1 MTSSLLLDH
10 QPLLSFL
17 FDPVKLNFHLTD
29 HRKKFSFQL
38 IIYLLDAA
46 GLGRLAIWAY
56 LLRQLRLQGYLF
68 FAVKAAFWFVLLVGA
83 QLRLRCLNW
92 RRLRDLETWWVV
104 NACYLMFYGMLALRN
119 RLLAVNRRWHFL
131 HLSPADR
138 VWLAWRSQVW
148 VLGN

>member
-10 QPLLSFL
+10 QPLLSL
-17 FDPVKLNFHLTD
+17 FFYPIKLNFHLTD

-38 IIYLLDAA
+38 IIYLLDAT

-104 NACYLMFYGMLALRN
+104 NACYLLFYGMLALRN